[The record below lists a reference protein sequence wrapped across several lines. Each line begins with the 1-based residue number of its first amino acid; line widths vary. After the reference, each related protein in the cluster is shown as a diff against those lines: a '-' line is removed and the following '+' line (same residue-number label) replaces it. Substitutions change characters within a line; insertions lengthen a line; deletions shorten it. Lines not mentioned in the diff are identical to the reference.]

1 MANGTR
7 IWIGVLAV
15 AFLGVA
21 ASLTSYEA
29 SADQHREST
38 DPYGVGLAIQRFAAV
53 NRQLPIDAPIGY
65 LSDLALSDQAG
76 TPAFLTAQYALS
88 PRLLAPVE
96 QSPTAQWAVGNFSR
110 PTDYAAAGARVGFAV
125 VQDTGNGVVLYK
137 RSAR

>member
-1 MANGTR
+1 MAGGTR
-7 IWIGVLAV
+7 IRIGVLAV
-15 AFLGVA
+15 AALGLA
-21 ASLTSYEA
+21 ASWKSYQASAEQRSEA
-29 SADQHREST
+29 S

-53 NRQLPIDAPIGY
+53 NRQLPINETIGY

-110 PTDYAAAGARVGFAV
+110 PTDYAAAGARVGFTF